1 MYWQCIV
8 PQTIPLLYYFP
19 LKPKLFKENPMGNPL
34 LSKVL
39 WHQHG
44 THFFITVYNQLT
56 TITNIPPDP
65 EFFSAATVQS
75 I

>member
-1 MYWQCIV
+1 
-8 PQTIPLLYYFP
+8 
-19 LKPKLFKENPMGNPL
+19 MGNPL